1 MNYIQIKLGS
11 LDTNVFI
18 FGLRRTPGYEACVEL
33 LQRLSEL
40 HLIITYAVLLELQ
53 HNLTTAEMR
62 QIYATFSAHPEDV
75 EPVLLD
81 WTPPP
86 DYLVTE
92 FHARGCKK
100 GDAFVAAGVAAAGV
114 DYFISENRHFL
125 SEIKDLP
132 FVVLSSEEV
141 LAQLSSSEYPYNRN

>member
-1 MNYIQIKLGS
+1 MNYIRTKLGS
-11 LDTNVFI
+11 LDTNVLI

-33 LQRLSEL
+33 LYRLSEL

-53 HNLTTAEMR
+53 HNLTTAETR
-62 QIYATFSAHPEDV
+62 QISATFSVRPEDV

-92 FHARGCKK
+92 FQARGCKK
-100 GDAFVAAGVAAAGV
+100 GDAFVAACVAAAGV

-125 SEIKDLP
+125 AEIRDLP
-132 FVVLSSEEV
+132 FVVFSSAEV
-141 LAQLSSSEYPYNRN
+141 LTQLSSSQYP

>member
-1 MNYIQIKLGS
+1 MNYIQTKLGS

-40 HLIITYAVLLELQ
+40 RLIITYPVLLELQ
-53 HNLTTAEMR
+53 HNLTTTEMR
-62 QIYATFSAHPEDV
+62 QIYATFSSRPEDV

-92 FHARGCKK
+92 FRARGCKK
-100 GDAFVAAGVAAAGV
+100 GDAFVAACVVVAGV

-125 SEIKDLP
+125 CEIKDLP
-132 FVVLSSEEV
+132 FAVLSCAQV
-141 LAQLSSSEYPYNRN
+141 LEQLSSHNL